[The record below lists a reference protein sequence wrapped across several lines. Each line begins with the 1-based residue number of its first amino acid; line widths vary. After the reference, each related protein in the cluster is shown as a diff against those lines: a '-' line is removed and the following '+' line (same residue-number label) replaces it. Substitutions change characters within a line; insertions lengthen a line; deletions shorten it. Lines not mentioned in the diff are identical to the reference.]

1 MGLKN
6 RGVQAMS
13 NHDIMNQHIRFMG
26 EFMTNM
32 NALTAGVLKDLRE
45 QYAISNEQSSVLLM
59 LSHEKALT
67 LTEITIRQGVN
78 KAAVSRRVKKLLELE
93 LVQFA
98 YTNDDAD
105 RRLKYVELTEYGMDF
120 VHDSRNLITELA
132 TEVLSD
138 IPQDEIEET
147 RAVLEKIDT
156 RLKGLVRK
164 SATSNHPE

>member
-1 MGLKN
+1 MDMKN

-13 NHDIMNQHIRFMG
+13 KHDIMNQHIRFMG
-26 EFMTNM
+26 EFLTNV
-32 NALTAGVLKDLRE
+32 NALTAGVLKDLRL

-93 LVQFA
+93 LVKFA
-98 YTNDDAD
+98 YMSDDAD
-105 RRLKYVELTEYGMDF
+105 RRLKYIELTKYGWDF
-120 VHDSRNLITELA
+120 VHDPRNLITNLA

-138 IPQDEIEET
+138 IPLDEIEET

-156 RLKGLVRK
+156 RLKGLVQK
-164 SATSNHPE
+164 STSS